1 MDRRYVALLLYV
13 VAFGV
18 LFAVALTPLMQ
29 GLIGLGL
36 DNTAAALVAW
46 FAVILV
52 PLVPA
57 RLVKDL

>member
-1 MDRRYVALLLYV
+1 
-13 VAFGV
+13 V

-36 DNTAAALVAW
+36 DSTVAALLGW
-46 FAVILV
+46 FTVILV

-57 RLVKDL
+57 RLVNDM